1 MNRLCPA
8 DTRLKEG
15 ATHVTQTKTGGI
27 LPLPRVGG
35 APLARWQ

>member
-15 ATHVTQTKTGGI
+15 AKHATQTKTGGI
-27 LPLPRVGG
+27 LPLPRVDG
-35 APLARWQ
+35 APFAHYQ

>member
-15 ATHVTQTKTGGI
+15 AKHATHTKTGGS

-35 APLARWQ
+35 ALLAHYR